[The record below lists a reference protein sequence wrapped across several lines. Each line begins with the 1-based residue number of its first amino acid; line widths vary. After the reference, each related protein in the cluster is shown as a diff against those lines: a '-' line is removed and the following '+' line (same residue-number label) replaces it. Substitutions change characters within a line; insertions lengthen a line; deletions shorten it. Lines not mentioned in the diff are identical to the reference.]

1 MKIVITLVLFLFLPI
16 QAICSEENPLAAI
29 EDKILA
35 GDLETA
41 QRLFYGSDFMLKVGV
56 PYHYK
61 VQGEFQSVIRYFDEL
76 ARFRH
81 YAETPGMDKQVILSA
96 KNVVVARDAI
106 PKDHHFSQALINR
119 INTSNKENENFYT
132 TAQANLRAETAQVDN
147 ERSQKLEA
155 EQREADTRIAQRE
168 SEAREFE
175 EQEARAKKICG
186 EDYNNIKVGMS
197 LKRVNDC
204 VGETTLTGQIQKNGV
219 TISSYRV
226 NNIYLYVKNGH
237 VAAWGK
243 Y

>member
-1 MKIVITLVLFLFLPI
+1 MKTVIALVLFLFLPF
-16 QAICSEENPLAAI
+16 QAIGSENSPLATI
-29 EDKILA
+29 EAKILA
-35 GDLETA
+35 GELDEA
-41 QRLFYGSDFMLKVGV
+41 QALFYGSDFMLKVGV

-61 VQGEFQSVIRYFDEL
+61 VQGEVQSVIRYFDEL
-76 ARFRH
+76 ARFRR

-96 KNVVVARDAI
+96 KSVVAATDAI
-106 PKDHHFSQALINR
+106 PKEHHFSQTLIYR
-119 INTSNKENENFYT
+119 INTSNKENEDFYAA
-132 TAQANLRAETAQVDN
+132 AQANLKAEAARINDEILQKR
-147 ERSQKLEA
+147 ER
-155 EQREADTRIAQRE
+155 EQMEADTRIAQRE

-186 EDYNNIKVGMS
+186 ADYDNIKVGMS

-204 VGETTLTGQIQKNGV
+204 VGQTTLTGQIQKDGV

-226 NNIYLYVKNGH
+226 NNIYLHVKDSR